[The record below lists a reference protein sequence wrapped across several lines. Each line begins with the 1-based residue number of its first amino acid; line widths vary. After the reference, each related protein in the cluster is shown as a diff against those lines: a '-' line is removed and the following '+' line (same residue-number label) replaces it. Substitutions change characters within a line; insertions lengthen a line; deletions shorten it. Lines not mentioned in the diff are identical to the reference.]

1 MRVLLVEDD
10 ELLGSAL
17 QAGLVQAGYD
27 VDWVR
32 DGIAA
37 EQSLSF
43 AGHDLLVL
51 DLGLPRKDGLSLLRE
66 LRLRGSTLPV
76 LILTARDAVEERV
89 RGLDLGADDYMI
101 KPFDLEELA
110 ARLRAIARRR
120 AGRSSPLIRYGA
132 LEFDPAAR
140 SLSLDGEVVSLHA
153 KEIAILEA
161 LLESQGR
168 ALSRERLEQLLYGW
182 GEGVESNTVEV
193 HVHHLRKK
201 LGKDLIR
208 TIRGVGYMI
217 PKER

>member
-10 ELLGSAL
+10 ELLGSAI

-37 EQSLSF
+37 DQALALE
-43 AGHDLLVL
+43 GHELLVL
-51 DLGLPRKDGLSLLRE
+51 DLGLPRKDGLTVLRA
-66 LRLRGSTLPV
+66 LRQRGSDLPV
-76 LILTARDAVEERV
+76 LILTARDAIEDRV
-89 RGLDLGADDYMI
+89 RGLDLGADDYLV
-101 KPFDLEELA
+101 KPFDLDELS
-110 ARLRAIARRR
+110 ARLRAIGRRR
-120 AGRSSPLIRYGA
+120 AGRASPLIRHGA
-132 LEFDPAAR
+132 LTLDPAAR
-140 SLSLDGEVVSLHA
+140 SVTFEGEEVSLHP

-161 LLESQGR
+161 LLESRGR
-168 ALSRERLEQLLYGW
+168 ALTRERLEQLLYGW

-201 LGKDLIR
+201 LGKELIR

-217 PKER
+217 PREG